1 MGKNNGIVMKDRFT
15 NGFVSGFIAGLVPW
29 GINWGTRALDLN
41 TVVWVD
47 FMGLFILGRGPQD
60 VAEIIY
66 MLIIQFGFFGV
77 LGIGFALIIPHI
89 SSKRLIFKG
98 AIFGLTIWFI
108 LFSLPFLLQIGH
120 LEVFPLKSVVVHSVS
135 SMLWGIT
142 LAFILKWVDNK
153 AF

>member
-1 MGKNNGIVMKDRFT
+1 MEKYHGVVMKDRFT
-15 NGFVSGFIAGLVPW
+15 NGFVSGFTAGLVPW
-29 GINWGTRALDLN
+29 AINWSLQALDIN

-66 MLIIQFGFFGV
+66 MLIMQFGFFGV
-77 LGIGFALIIPHI
+77 LGVVFALIVPLI
-89 SSKRLIFKG
+89 SSRRLIFKG
-98 AIFGLTIWFI
+98 AVFGLSVWFI
-108 LFSLPFLLQIGH
+108 LFSLPTLFQIGQ
-120 LEVFPLKSVVVHSVS
+120 LEVFPLKTVLVHSVS
-135 SMLWGIT
+135 SILYGVA